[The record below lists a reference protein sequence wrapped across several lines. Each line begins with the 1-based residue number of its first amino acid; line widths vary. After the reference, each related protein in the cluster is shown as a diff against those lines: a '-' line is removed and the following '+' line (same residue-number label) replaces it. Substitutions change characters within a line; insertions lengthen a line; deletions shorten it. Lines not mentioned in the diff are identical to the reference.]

1 MKLARKI
8 RFWLGGVFSRGGFN
22 AEMEDEL
29 RMHLELRTER
39 NIAAGLS
46 PQEAHYAALRDFG
59 GMDQIKERARDQR
72 SAAWVEHLLRDLRFA
87 VRMICAHRWF
97 STAVIVTLAL
107 GIGINTTI
115 FTLVNAVLFRPL
127 PIPGG
132 ERIVTVAGQ
141 NLMKTDRPTR
151 ISYPDFRE
159 FRSQNR
165 TFEGLESARLERAV
179 LSDGR
184 NLPERREIGLVS
196 AGMFS
201 LLRTPP
207 VLGRDFTVADDRPG
221 AEAVVLLGY
230 GVWKS
235 RYGSA
240 PGVVGSLVRING
252 APATIIGVMPE
263 GFEFPKNQELWMP
276 MGPTEQIE
284 SRANQDLWLFGLLKP
299 STSIDAARAD
309 ISVIAARLAAK
320 FPDTNKDL
328 GAIVRTFQD
337 TYNGEQVRSIFF
349 IMFCAVGFVLL
360 IACANVANMMLGRSI
375 GRARELSVRAALG
388 ASRWQLVRQLLV
400 ESVLLSCLGGLL
412 GLALATFGVHAFDR
426 ATRDTGGPY
435 WIVFNMDLT
444 VFCYF
449 AAISIASGVLFGLVP
464 ALRASRI
471 DLNTALKD
479 VAPTSSRYRGGRL
492 TAALVVVQLALTI
505 VLLAGAGMM
514 MRSFLAVQAVNPFVP
529 AGSIFTAQ
537 LQLPAGKGERYA
549 DPARRLQFY
558 EKLMASLET
567 LPGVTQAALASNPP
581 GFGAGSRQVEIEGQ
595 RNQDS
600 KQWPRASLIVQSPGY
615 LPLIRL
621 PVLAGRG
628 FSETDGDTGR
638 EAAVVTHAFAAKYYP
653 NQQAVGK
660 RFRFIEND
668 RPGVWMT
675 VIGVCADIVQD
686 TTDPDAPPP
695 VYISYRQDP
704 GGWMSLV
711 LRCSSDPAAL
721 AGPVRA
727 AVQRLDQDLPLDGVS
742 TLTAALRHQ
751 QWFLSIFGTL
761 FLIFAATGL
770 VMASVGIYAVVAQVT
785 ARRTREIGIRMALGA
800 TSSGV
805 ERLVL
810 SRGLTQLLV
819 GLLLGLGGAVGTMK
833 LLAST
838 GLLYKASSNDPA
850 VLAGIS
856 VLLVSVGGFAC
867 WLPARRAARVDPMV
881 ALRCE

>member
-1 MKLARKI
+1 MKLVRKT
-8 RFWLGGVFSRGGFN
+8 RFWLGGLFSRGRFN

-29 RMHLELRTER
+29 QMHLELRTEK

-59 GMDQIKERARDQR
+59 GVDQIKERARDQR
-72 SAAWVEHLLRDLRFA
+72 NVAWVEHLLRDLRFA

-107 GIGINTTI
+107 GIGINTTV
-115 FTLVNAVLFRPL
+115 FTLVNAVLLKPL

-132 ERIVTVAGQ
+132 ERLVTVAGQ
-141 NLMKTDRPTR
+141 NLKKTGDSTR

-159 FRSQNR
+159 FRTQNR
-165 TFEGLESARLERAV
+165 TFEGIESARLERAI
-179 LSDGR
+179 LSDGH

-230 GVWKS
+230 SVWKG

-240 PGVVGSLVRING
+240 PGVIGSIVRING
-252 APATIIGVMPE
+252 APATIIGVMPQ
-263 GFEFPKNQELWMP
+263 GFEFPKYQELWMP
-276 MGPTEQIE
+276 ICPTEQIE
-284 SRANQDLWLFGLLKP
+284 SRANRDLWLFGLLKP

-320 FPDTNKDL
+320 FPETNKDL

-349 IMFCAVGFVLL
+349 IMLCAVGFVLL

-412 GLALATFGVHAFDR
+412 GLALATFGVHAFDL
-426 ATRDTGGPY
+426 AAHDTGKPY

-479 VAPTSSRYRGGRL
+479 DTPTSGRHRGGRL

-549 DPARRLQFY
+549 DSARRLQFY
-558 EKLMASLET
+558 GKLMALLEA
-567 LPGVTQAALASNPP
+567 LPGVTQAAVASSPP
-581 GFGAGSRQVEIEGQ
+581 GLGAGSRQIEIEGR
-595 RNQDS
+595 RNPNS
-600 KQWPRASLIVQSPGY
+600 KQWQRASLVVQSAGY

-628 FSETDGDTGR
+628 FSEADGDTGR

-653 NQQAVGK
+653 NQSAVGK

-668 RPGVWMT
+668 KPGVWMT

-695 VYISYRQDP
+695 IYISYRQDP
-704 GGWMSLV
+704 GGWMSLI
-711 LRCSSDPAAL
+711 LRCSSDPAGL

-727 AVQRLDQDLPLDGVS
+727 AVQSLDQDLPLDGVS

-761 FLIFAATGL
+761 FLIFAAAGL

-785 ARRTREIGIRMALGA
+785 ARRTREIGIRIALGA
-800 TSSGV
+800 TASGV

-819 GLLLGLGGAVGTMK
+819 GLLLGLSGAVGTMK

-838 GLLYKASSNDPA
+838 GLLYRASSNDPV

-856 VLLVSVGGFAC
+856 ALLVTVGGFAC
-867 WLPARRAARVDPMV
+867 WLPARRAAKVDPMV

>member
-1 MKLARKI
+1 MRLFRKI
-8 RFWLGGVFSRGGFN
+8 GFRIAGLFKGGRFNSDMDE
-22 AEMEDEL
+22 EM
-29 RMHLELRTER
+29 RMHLQLRIER
-39 NIAAGLS
+39 NVAAGMS
-46 PQEAHYAALRDFG
+46 SEEARYAALRSFG
-59 GMDQIKERARDQR
+59 GVDQIKERARDQR
-72 SAAWVEHLLRDLRFA
+72 KVAWVEHLIRDFRFA

-97 STAVIVTLAL
+97 SAAVIVTLSL
-107 GIGINTTI
+107 GIGINTTV
-115 FTLVNAVLFRPL
+115 FTLVNAVLFKPL

-132 ERIVTVAGQ
+132 ERLVTVAGQ
-141 NLMKTDRPTR
+141 NLMKADSPTR

-159 FRSQNR
+159 VRTQNR
-165 TFEGLESARLERAV
+165 TFEGLESARLERAI
-179 LSDGR
+179 LSDGH
-184 NLPERREIGLVS
+184 NLPERLEIGLVS

-207 VLGRDFTVADDRPG
+207 VLGRDFTVADDRHG
-221 AEAVVLLGY
+221 VEAVVLLGY

-240 PGVVGSLVRING
+240 PGVIGSIVRING

-284 SRANQDLWLFGLLKP
+284 GRANQDLWLFGLLKP
-299 STSIDAARAD
+299 STSMDAARAD

-320 FPDTNKDL
+320 FPDTDKDL

-349 IMFCAVGFVLL
+349 IMLCAVGFVLL

-412 GLALATFGVHAFDR
+412 GLALSTFGVHAFDL
-426 ATRDTGGPY
+426 AAHDTGKPY

-449 AAISIASGVLFGLVP
+449 AAISIASGVLFGLIP

-471 DLNTALKD
+471 DLNMALKD
-479 VAPTSSRYRGGRL
+479 DTPTSSRHRGGRL
-492 TAALVVVQLALTI
+492 MAALVVVQLALTI

-537 LQLPAGKGERYA
+537 LQLPAGKGEHYA
-549 DPARRLQFY
+549 DSARRLQFY
-558 EKLMASLET
+558 EKLMPLLET

-581 GFGAGSRQVEIEGQ
+581 GLGAGSRQIEIEGQ

-600 KQWPRASLIVQSPGY
+600 KQWPRASFIVQSPGY

-621 PVLAGRG
+621 PLLAGRG
-628 FSETDGDTGR
+628 FSEADGDTGR
-638 EAAVVTHAFAAKYYP
+638 EAAVVTRAFAAKSYP
-653 NQQAVGK
+653 YQPAVGK
-660 RFRFIEND
+660 RFRFIESD
-668 RPGVWMT
+668 KPGVWMT

-686 TTDPDAPPP
+686 TTDLNAPPLIF
-695 VYISYRQDP
+695 ISCRQEP
-704 GGWMSLV
+704 GGWMSLI
-711 LRCSSDPAAL
+711 LRSSPDPAGL

-727 AVQRLDQDLPLDGVS
+727 AVQSLDQDLPLDGVS

-761 FLIFAATGL
+761 FLTFAAAAL

-785 ARRTREIGIRMALGA
+785 ARRTREIGIRIALGA
-800 TSSGV
+800 TASGV

-833 LLAST
+833 LLVST
-838 GLLYKASSNDPA
+838 GLLYRASSNDPV

-867 WLPARRAARVDPMV
+867 WLPARRAAKVDPMV